1 MPNEYIWDNN
11 KIKKTSNLSKARETR
26 NSLSSSYSQVV
37 LIYLYPFRRNS
48 LLKSTPQPQIAKKA
62 LNLYFKSSRSCL
74 LYTSPSPRD

>member
-37 LIYLYPFRRNS
+37 LIYIHFDAIHS
-48 LLKSTPQPQIAKKA
+48 
-62 LNLYFKSSRSCL
+62 
-74 LYTSPSPRD
+74 